1 MGVDCFWEGRRTTSW
16 RSDDDQTDARAV
28 DVRARGRD
36 DSCAVAVG
44 HTGREHQATAGGHD
58 LTVVRCW
65 GCTIFNVGRAA
76 PESDEEWLVVRNAAV
91 ILAEASNLLMLE
103 GRAKDA
109 EQWME
114 LAGELV
120 ASGND
125 ALVAAES
132 QDVSAVLE
140 AGNRIAAACEA
151 CHQPYRDGGRAM
163 GPKPAD
169 DEPQR

>member
-1 MGVDCFWEGRRTTSW
+1 MTIRLTLALSMFVL
-16 RSDDDQTDARAV
+16 
-28 DVRARGRD
+28 
-36 DSCAVAVG
+36 VAVTI
-44 HTGREHQATAGGHD
+44 HAQSRSVTPVASIKQLQEAMISPSSD
-58 LTVVRCW
+58 
-65 GCTIFNVGRAA
+65 TIFNVGRAA

-132 QDVSAVLE
+132 QDV
-140 AGNRIAAACEA
+140 R
-151 CHQPYRDGGRAM
+151 GG
-163 GPKPAD
+163 P
-169 DEPQR
+169 

>member
-1 MGVDCFWEGRRTTSW
+1 MTIRLTLALSMFVL
-16 RSDDDQTDARAV
+16 
-28 DVRARGRD
+28 
-36 DSCAVAVG
+36 VAVTI
-44 HTGREHQATAGGHD
+44 HAQSRSVTPVASIKQLQEAMISPSSD
-58 LTVVRCW
+58 
-65 GCTIFNVGRAA
+65 TIFNVGRAA